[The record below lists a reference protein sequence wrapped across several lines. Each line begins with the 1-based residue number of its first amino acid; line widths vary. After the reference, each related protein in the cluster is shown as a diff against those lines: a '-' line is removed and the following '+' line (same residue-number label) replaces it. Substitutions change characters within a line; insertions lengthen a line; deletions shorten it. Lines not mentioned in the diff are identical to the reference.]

1 MCNDIDDRCARKEDL
16 QGGRQL
22 NVCQQC
28 VLVMMKANLLL
39 GRISRSTASRL
50 RGGMMFFYLV
60 LEATS
65 GVLCPLW
72 VPWYSKDGDSLKVS
86 PAKGHQGGQGLEHM
100 MYEEMLRE
108 LVLFSLQKKR
118 LVGGS

>member
-1 MCNDIDDRCARKEDL
+1 M
-16 QGGRQL
+16 
-22 NVCQQC
+22 CQQC
-28 VLVMMKANLLL
+28 VLVKKAANLLL

-50 RGGMMFFYLV
+50 RGGMFICLV

-72 VPWYSKDGDSLKVS
+72 ALWYSKDGDNLKVS
-86 PAKGHQGGQGLEHM
+86 PVKGHQGGQGLEHM